1 MFKSGSFDEKEGWI
15 GAIGNF
21 LLFKIYFIFFYVRQN
36 NGKILQLSNIH

>member
-21 LLFKIYFIFFYVRQN
+21 LFILTNFLFSFM
-36 NGKILQLSNIH
+36 